1 MALQN
6 VYKDPV
12 SVYNSTGNKEI
23 ALMLRQRYDQNRD
36 RTDLLQQMM
45 ASVQTRP
52 GDISIKDNVA
62 AKIDTELGNVI
73 ETGRFEMATAA
84 IGSSENIF
92 KTDRGLILAQQS
104 YNNRQGELQWMQENS
119 TSETVL
125 DWGKES
131 YNSGVSYYQDEKTG
145 EWVENVYQP
154 QAEIME
160 DYGKE
165 QRAMLKTISADWTG
179 ISAAKAD
186 DIAWMLTQVY
196 LSDDNRVGK
205 QQYRYLTAL
214 GPFKDM
220 PDEDEKHTS
229 AITHVYDQF
238 RALTNQY
245 IHTKKSQN
253 TVNNVKTL
261 NQNNVKGLEGFWAG
275 KHLDKGNVSR
285 DLDSSNPGY
294 MDHLDDVYWDFNPNT
309 PQDPRALQESIEVLK
324 SSDRAALRAQG
335 KNEEEINEYLLLK
348 YGTGDHP
355 EFSPLMGLVDYL
367 TVQTESDIFG
377 DAFGNL
383 NPGIVEQGVDAL
395 STAGTAWGGAQVA
408 QGLYNFTFGK
418 KLKVANKVFKYV
430 FLGKGAYDV
439 VTENLLGE
447 YNNVRDT
454 DWGIGLN
461 DEEKLLRIL
470 TDVDW
475 VNKKL
480 NTNYSA
486 DDPYYKQAINNA
498 LGLLEYRKNMGGDD
512 FDQIVGEDKGI
523 TFEGMKYGSS
533 DGADVTS
540 ANGVLKQFNVTD
552 FRLIGYGDMD
562 QEGWVNTLDLDSK
575 YKTEK
580 IPIEFSSFITGDIQL
595 GIDNALELNIGGKT
609 VIVRSKANNP
619 EGAEVNTI
627 EEVIARTI
635 GMKVFNVEN
644 NAQRIIQMWKTQGA
658 IEKVTPEVVVQ
669 AIAEGYKREGVSTT
683 QEGDEIPMDDA
694 TAILAAQQWI
704 VNQFNAAYPQIY
716 QNFEKQLRESNPS
729 ATDVQIQSQA
739 RQMTMMVMYDD
750 QYWDMDF
757 QAKKAELDQQY
768 NTGQITHSQYT
779 AELNRAKEGAKGKSW
794 MRQPMT
800 Y

>member
-52 GDISIKDNVA
+52 GDISIKDNVS
-62 AKIDTELGNVI
+62 AKIDAELGNVI

-104 YNNRQGELQWMQENS
+104 YNNRQSELQWMQENS

-179 ISAAKAD
+179 ISTAKAD

-205 QQYRYLTAL
+205 QQYRYLTTL

-220 PDEDEKHTS
+220 SDQDEKHES
-229 AITHVYDQF
+229 AIMHVYDQF

-245 IHTKKSQN
+245 VHTKKSES

-261 NQNNVKGLEGFWAG
+261 TANTIKGLEGFWAG

-285 DLDSSNPGY
+285 DLDSSNPNY
-294 MDHLDDVYWDFNPNT
+294 MDHLEDVYWDFNPNT
-309 PQDPRALQESIEVLK
+309 PQDPRALAESIEVLK
-324 SSDRAALRAQG
+324 ASDRAALRAQG

-355 EFSPLMGLVDYL
+355 KFAPLMGLVDYL
-367 TVQTESDIFG
+367 TVETESDIFG

-383 NPGIVEQGVDAL
+383 NPGIVEQGMDAL
-395 STAGTAWGGAQVA
+395 GTATTAWGGASIL
-408 QGLYNFTFGK
+408 QGLYNWKFGK

-439 VTENLLGE
+439 VTENLLDE

-475 VNKKL
+475 VNEKL
-480 NTNYSA
+480 NTNYSS

-498 LGLLEYRKNMGGDD
+498 LGLLEYRKNLGGDA
-512 FDQIVGEDKGI
+512 FDQIVADDKGI

-533 DGADVTS
+533 DGADVTA
-540 ANGVLKQFNVTD
+540 ANSVLKQFNVTD

-562 QEGWVNTLDLDSK
+562 QEGWVNTLDLDPK

-627 EEVIARTI
+627 EEVVARTI
-635 GMKVFNVEN
+635 GMKIFNVEN
-644 NAQRIIQMWKTQGA
+644 NAQRIINTWKEQGS
-658 IEKVTPEVVVQ
+658 IENVTPEVVLQ

-683 QEGDEIPMDDA
+683 QEGDEIAMDDA

-716 QNFEKQLRESNPS
+716 ANFEKQLRESNPD
-729 ATDVQIQSQA
+729 ATDVVIQSKA

-768 NTGQITHSQYT
+768 NTGQITYSQYT
-779 AELNRAKEGAKGKSW
+779 AELNRAKESAKGKSW